1 MSMGNAFQIVT
12 VAVTS
17 VGIAVSATKFFWP
30 TRALSELGRL
40 GQSWFS
46 HEEDQTLEDR
56 PDGNAN
62 DAPIPRRPLRPRGY

>member
-1 MSMGNAFQIVT
+1 MDNAFQTVT
-12 VAVTS
+12 IAVTS

-30 TRALSELGRL
+30 ASALRDLGRI

-46 HEEDQTLEDR
+46 HAEDQSPEEL